1 MIIKDASPAAHLRRM
16 LECEEHGMDL
26 AETALHIAEKEYPG
40 LDVRRYLGRLD
51 ELAARALSHVPA
63 GAGPAETVAALNREL
78 FDIQGFRGN
87 SQDYYDPRNSYLNE
101 VLDRRL
107 GIPITLS
114 IVYMAI
120 GRRLGLALEGVAFP
134 GHFLVKL
141 VTADR
146 MLVLDPFVHGLALS
160 EPELSLRL
168 QEVLGVDA
176 PVFTTDL
183 LATAGKKEILARL
196 LRNVK
201 GIYLHKQEFERALY
215 MANCLLLL
223 TPNNCDELR
232 DRGLIHERLECF
244 RAALQDYQR
253 YLELAPR
260 AADSHEIKSRLPTLQ
275 SATARLN

>member
-1 MIIKDASPAAHLRRM
+1 MIIKDASPAAELCRI
-16 LECEEHGMDL
+16 LGCEEDAIDL
-26 AETALHIAEKEYPG
+26 AETALRIAEKEYPG
-40 LDVRRYLGRLD
+40 LDVQHYLDRLD
-51 ELAARALSHVPA
+51 DLAACALAHVPA
-63 GAGPAETVAALNREL
+63 RAGPAEMVDALNREL
-78 FDIQGFRGN
+78 FEIQGFRGN
-87 SQDYYDPRNSYLNE
+87 SEDYYDPRNSYLNE

-120 GRRLGLALEGVAFP
+120 GRRLGLVLEGVAFP

-141 VTADR
+141 ATADNV
-146 MLVLDPFVHGLALS
+146 MVLDPFVGGLAVS

-168 QEVLGVDA
+168 QEVLGANA

-183 LATAGKKEILARL
+183 LATAGKKEILTRM
-196 LRNVK
+196 LRNIK

-215 MANCLLLL
+215 TANCLLLL
-223 TPNNCDELR
+223 TPNSSDELR

-244 RAALQDYQR
+244 RAALEDYQR
-253 YLELAPR
+253 YLELAPK
-260 AADSHEIKSRLPTLQ
+260 AADSHEISARLPILQ